1 MGTRLYSR
9 EMRAA
14 IAITICLLALVS
26 ALPVEEQPEQTSRDP
41 VLAMMQ
47 DAIDSEATSSEA
59 TLEATHEK
67 AKWGKAKWVH
77 ALTRAPAHGWG
88 RRRATK
94 TPSRPTKP
102 KPTSKPCPVPMCP
115 KVMPKP
121 GCSRIKSDEKNKL
134 GCPLHPCGKLVC
146 KVIKTPEVPCPS
158 PSCTHGPPGCKYL
171 ISTEKKANGCLRYPC
186 GKLACDLNKLVNQH
200 VRG

>member
-59 TLEATHEK
+59 TLEGTLEATHEK

-102 KPTSKPCPVPMCP
+102 KP
-115 KVMPKP
+115 

-146 KVIKTPEVPCPS
+146 KVLK
-158 PSCTHGPPGCKYL
+158 
-171 ISTEKKANGCLRYPC
+171 
-186 GKLACDLNKLVNQH
+186 
-200 VRG
+200 

>member
-59 TLEATHEK
+59 TLEGTLEATHEK

-77 ALTRAPAHGWG
+77 ALTRAPAHGGG

-102 KPTSKPCPVPMCP
+102 KPTSKPSPDARE
-115 KVMPKP
+115 
-121 GCSRIKSDEKNKL
+121 SRATRKTSSAAHCARAASSCARSSRRQKSR
-134 GCPLHPCGKLVC
+134 
-146 KVIKTPEVPCPS
+146 
-158 PSCTHGPPGCKYL
+158 
-171 ISTEKKANGCLRYPC
+171 ARRQ
-186 GKLACDLNKLVNQH
+186 AARM
-200 VRG
+200 VRLDASI